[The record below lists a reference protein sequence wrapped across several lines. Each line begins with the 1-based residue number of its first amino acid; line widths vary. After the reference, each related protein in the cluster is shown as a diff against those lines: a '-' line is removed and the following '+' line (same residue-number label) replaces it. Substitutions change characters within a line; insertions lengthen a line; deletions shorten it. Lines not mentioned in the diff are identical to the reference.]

1 MPRLVRYSRTPVAR
15 RSPSARLYSAVPM
28 LQVWPSI
35 WIRSVGSSRSAVTAS
50 SSTRVASGRSEYR
63 SKSKCTSSNVYTFG
77 VGRVTVTLTVS
88 DAIRLS
94 VGHVT
99 VTVIGTV
106 AASWPAVH
114 TVSRAVGLAN
124 VPLGALHRYVTAQL
138 IELCTVAVTVD
149 GWPIC
154 TVGGLAVASTVRVCT
169 TGAGGGG

>member
-1 MPRLVRYSRTPVAR
+1 
-15 RSPSARLYSAVPM
+15 M
-28 LQVWPSI
+28 LQVCPSI

-77 VGRVTVTLTVS
+77 VGRVTWMLTVS
-88 DAIRLS
+88 DAVRLS

-99 VTVIGTV
+99 VTVTGTV

-138 IELCTVAVTVD
+138 IESAPSPSPSTAARLPPCS
-149 GWPIC
+149 
-154 TVGGLAVASTVRVCT
+154 GLHSASTVRLCDHAAPA
-169 TGAGGGG
+169 GAAAAAAGGGGGTYTRTPG